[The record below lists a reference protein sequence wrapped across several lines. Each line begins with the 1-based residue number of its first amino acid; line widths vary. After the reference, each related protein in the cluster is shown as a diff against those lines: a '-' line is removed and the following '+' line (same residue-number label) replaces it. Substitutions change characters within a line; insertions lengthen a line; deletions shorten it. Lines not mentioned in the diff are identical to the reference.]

1 MKSIIYSIQTSG
13 DIFPL
18 AVLLLSLG
26 VSLFLSGC
34 TMTPDRPIV
43 EDLSKAFE
51 PGTIISAETGMPVAF
66 ETLIDDLSLARVV
79 YVGEVHTNPAHHE
92 VQLKVLKALYA
103 ENPDLTVGME
113 MFDQTYQPVL
123 DRWSA
128 GELELEIFLEKVH
141 WYANWRY
148 NIDLYK
154 DILLFIKENRLRLV
168 GLNLPTYIPSRIRVG
183 GIDNLSEADKQHL
196 PEHIDLSNT
205 DHRAYTRSVFDRHHQ
220 MIKGNFDYFYA
231 AQCAWED
238 TMAKAVAD
246 NLKNS
251 RLVVLAGNGH
261 IIRKFGVP
269 DRAYARTQ
277 APFKTVY
284 TAVEGSRPK
293 LSYGDYVWITTR

>member
-1 MKSIIYSIQTSG
+1 
-13 DIFPL
+13 
-18 AVLLLSLG
+18 
-26 VSLFLSGC
+26 
-34 TMTPDRPIV
+34 MTPDRPNI
-43 EDLSKAFE
+43 EDLSKTFK

-113 MFDQTYQPVL
+113 MFDHTYQPVL
-123 DRWSA
+123 DQWSA

-205 DHRAYTRSVFDRHHQ
+205 AHRAYTRSVFDRHHQ

-231 AQCAWED
+231 AQCVWED
-238 TMAKAVAD
+238 TMAEAVAE

-251 RLVVLAGNGH
+251 RMVVLAGNGH
-261 IIRKFGVP
+261 IIQKFGVP
-269 DRAYARTQ
+269 DRAYARNQ

-293 LSYGDYVWITTR
+293 LSCGDFIWITTR